1 MKQLTR
7 GELARSSGVGIEAIR
22 FYEQKG
28 LISKPQRTESGYRQY
43 KEDDAKQIRF
53 IKRAQELGF
62 TLREIKGL
70 LELQA
75 NSKSMCADVRKRADL
90 KIAEIEEKVK
100 DLKKMLRSLSE
111 ISNCC
116 AKGKTTCG
124 VCSILDCFE
133 GKC

>member
-7 GELARSSGVGIEAIR
+7 SKLAKSSGIGIEAIR

-28 LISKPQRTESGYRQY
+28 LISKPTRTSAGYRQY
-43 KEDDAKQIRF
+43 KEEDAKQIRF

-62 TLREIKGL
+62 TLKEIKEL
-70 LELQA
+70 IELEA
-75 NSKSMCADVRKRADL
+75 TSKTTCGDVKKRADL
-90 KIAEIEEKVK
+90 KTEEIKQKIK
-100 DLKKMLRSLSE
+100 DLKKMIRSLDE
-111 ISNCC
+111 ISSCC
-116 AKGKTTCG
+116 ARGKTTCG